1 MLEYY
6 IYIGHNTISWKC
18 TISMIETSRQR
29 VKKRRKKLLVPVCE
43 GEGCFFMR
51 GGEAGEKEKESV
63 WTSLARFH
71 PRRTSRCSFHAHFIN
86 SNLSSAEN
94 WIRLIPTIDARLRPR
109 IQGQVRRWEWC
120 TIVSSHLNG
129 TRRSIVSRH
138 D

>member
-1 MLEYY
+1 M
-6 IYIGHNTISWKC
+6 YIGHNTISTWKC
-18 TISMIETSRQR
+18 TISMIETSQQR

-51 GGEAGEKEKESV
+51 GGEESRKRERERICVCVCVCV
-63 WTSLARFH
+63 WNSLPRFH

-109 IQGQVRRWEWC
+109 IQDQVRRRE
-120 TIVSSHLNG
+120 
-129 TRRSIVSRH
+129 
-138 D
+138 